1 MRKTKYHIK
10 KKIMPLLLAVAM
22 AGTATPIYVA
32 HPAIVKAAVSNA
44 FGTNK
49 ISLSAGSYTVPVSLK
64 KADNVEQNSMAAGAV
79 GKNATLEVA
88 EDGTA
93 SLEVELKALNLYG
106 MTGAAKD
113 LKVYQGNDIKSETK
127 DVTVEETDEA
137 GNPTKIKFT
146 IPESAKTTDG
156 IYLHMTISPMGMG
169 TDAFLKVDYA
179 SLKGNENVS
188 DGTKENTIHI
198 AQFGGYD
205 IKTTVT
211 YKDGKV
217 TDLQIKGENFEGKYA
232 EENENIYLPKAIN
245 KIKDQ
250 IQGLDITDQNSFD
263 KVDTVSG
270 ATTSASA
277 IKNAVM
283 ESLGL
288 TSKEEVLAPAP
299 ETVEEGTYGI
309 QMKNMTSTVEH
320 SLSAANSENKV
331 TATLKVDKNGKM
343 TLSYPVVT
351 KEAMDVLAFNGYY
364 NGSDLTKEG
373 SEETKDGESV
383 TTVNMPLTGD
393 KPELTYKAN
402 FKMYVPAMSNLSG
415 EHGGI
420 TFDHGKFDTDA
431 QITLYWDTLKEK
443 KDKEVLSDGIYKV
456 DAKMLK
462 TNGKDLSMANDA
474 IAHKV
479 KLTVKDGK
487 YYVTLNLKA
496 MNIPFGG
503 QTFHGYLNKIQY
515 IENGTE
521 KDVTV
526 NQVQKNTNGD
536 IVSDEFG
543 SNYPDLVTFPLTD
556 EAVETGIAPMQ
567 VFIPIMDSIA
577 SGMGTQKMNLSL
589 DFTSAVKTTADDKDF
604 SSEDVTEEAPKK
616 EEQKPSTTVQKPT
629 ATVQKP
635 TATQTTTTVKLAA
648 VTGLKVKNSSKK
660 TVTVT
665 WKKVKGAT
673 GYVVYRATKKNGKY
687 KAVKTITKAST
698 TKFKNKKL
706 KKKKTYYYKVRAIKK
721 AGKKVTYSKYSKAV
735 SVKIKK

>member
-1 MRKTKYHIK
+1 
-10 KKIMPLLLAVAM
+10 MPLLLAVAM

-64 KADNVEQNSMAAGAV
+64 KADDVEQNSMAAGAV
-79 GKNATLEVA
+79 GENATLEVA

-113 LKVYQGNDIKSETK
+113 LKVYQGNDTKSETK
-127 DVTVEETDEA
+127 DVTVEKTDEA

-156 IYLHMTISPMGMG
+156 IYLHMTISPIAKE

-188 DGTKENTIHI
+188 GGTKENTIHI

-217 TDLQIKGENFEGKYA
+217 TDLQIKGKNFEGKYA

-299 ETVEEGTYGI
+299 ETVEEGTYEI

-462 TNGKDLSMANDA
+462 TNGKHLSMANDA

-526 NQVQKNTNGD
+526 DQIQKNTNGD

-589 DFTSAVKTTADDKDF
+589 DFTSVVKTTADDKDF
-604 SSEDVTEEAPKK
+604 SNEDVTEEAPKK
-616 EEQKPSTTVQKPT
+616 EEQKPSTTVQKPAAT
-629 ATVQKP
+629 VQKPAATVQKP

>member
-156 IYLHMTISPMGMG
+156 
-169 TDAFLKVDYA
+169 
-179 SLKGNENVS
+179 
-188 DGTKENTIHI
+188 
-198 AQFGGYD
+198 
-205 IKTTVT
+205 
-211 YKDGKV
+211 KV

-232 EENENIYLPKAIN
+232 KENENIYLPKAIN

-250 IQGLDITDQNSFD
+250 IQGLDITNQNSFD

-331 TATLKVDKNGKM
+331 TATLKVDKNRKM

-393 KPELTYKAN
+393 KPD
-402 FKMYVPAMSNLSG
+402 FKLYVPAMSNLSG

-604 SSEDVTEEAPKK
+604 SSGDVTEEAPKK

>member
-1 MRKTKYHIK
+1 M
-10 KKIMPLLLAVAM
+10 
-22 AGTATPIYVA
+22 
-32 HPAIVKAAVSNA
+32 N
-44 FGTNK
+44 N
-49 ISLSAGSYTVPVSLK
+49 
-64 KADNVEQNSMAAGAV
+64 
-79 GKNATLEVA
+79 
-88 EDGTA
+88 
-93 SLEVELKALNLYG
+93 
-106 MTGAAKD
+106 
-113 LKVYQGNDIKSETK
+113 
-127 DVTVEETDEA
+127 
-137 GNPTKIKFT
+137 
-146 IPESAKTTDG
+146 
-156 IYLHMTISPMGMG
+156 
-169 TDAFLKVDYA
+169 
-179 SLKGNENVS
+179 
-188 DGTKENTIHI
+188 
-198 AQFGGYD
+198 
-205 IKTTVT
+205 
-211 YKDGKV
+211 DGKV

-232 EENENIYLPKAIN
+232 KENENIYLPKAIN

-250 IQGLDITDQNSFD
+250 IQGLDITNQNSFD

-479 KLTVKDGK
+479 KLTVKDETALGK
-487 YYVTLNLKA
+487 LMHDFTCTNAKDMYYEVLADRVHYFKEDEKGVAIMCKA
-496 MNIPFGG
+496 MEDMRNEAAREAEKMKAIRMARLMVEDGKLSYEDIAAY
-503 QTFHGYLNKIQY
+503 TELT
-515 IENGTE
+515 IEEVE
-521 KDVTV
+521 K
-526 NQVQKNTNGD
+526 
-536 IVSDEFG
+536 
-543 SNYPDLVTFPLTD
+543 
-556 EAVETGIAPMQ
+556 
-567 VFIPIMDSIA
+567 IA
-577 SGMGTQKMNLSL
+577 SEKK
-589 DFTSAVKTTADDKDF
+589 SA
-604 SSEDVTEEAPKK
+604 
-616 EEQKPSTTVQKPT
+616 
-629 ATVQKP
+629 
-635 TATQTTTTVKLAA
+635 
-648 VTGLKVKNSSKK
+648 
-660 TVTVT
+660 
-665 WKKVKGAT
+665 
-673 GYVVYRATKKNGKY
+673 
-687 KAVKTITKAST
+687 
-698 TKFKNKKL
+698 
-706 KKKKTYYYKVRAIKK
+706 
-721 AGKKVTYSKYSKAV
+721 
-735 SVKIKK
+735 